1 MSNGIDK
8 LTPTVFLDRKLIV
21 YLLNEKKT
29 QSSTPISCRV
39 EPTNQ
44 DGRLAQSGGAG
55 RKGGSCVESFTD
67 QLFRQPVRD
76 VTVLTCRAHRA
87 YAVTAISR

>member
-1 MSNGIDK
+1 MSNSIDK
-8 LTPTVFLDRKLIV
+8 LTPTVFLDRKLIL
-21 YLLNEKKT
+21 YLLNERKH
-29 QSSTPISCRV
+29 TPISCRV
-39 EPTNQ
+39 ESTNQ
-44 DGRLAQSGGAG
+44 DGRLAQSGGGAG